1 VLLVGSPRTTKS
13 TSFALGDYLRAQLAG
28 QGVETQTIQ
37 LYTTLSSP
45 TKRQALS
52 AALDSADLIVLA
64 FPLYVD
70 SLPAPV
76 TAALELIAAQRAG
89 RRSAQRFVAIT
100 NCGFPEA
107 HHCDSAL
114 AICARFAEQAGLT
127 WAGGL
132 ALGGGGMINGT
143 PLPALGGRTRMA
155 RQSLAMAA
163 AALAS
168 GQAVPRAAT
177 DLLAKLSV
185 PAWLYLLLA
194 GLGWRQQARH
204 YKAQKQIRRA
214 PYGEA
219 AS

>member
-1 VLLVGSPRTTKS
+1 VLLVGSPRTAKS
-13 TSFALGDYLRAQLAG
+13 TSFALGDYLREQLAS

-45 TKRQALS
+45 TKRQALF

-89 RRSAQRFVAIT
+89 RRTTQRFVAIT

-107 HHCDSAL
+107 HHCAPAL
-114 AICARFAEQAGLT
+114 AICARFADQAGLT

-155 RQSLAMAA
+155 RKALDMAA
-163 AALAS
+163 VALAR
-168 GQAVPRAAT
+168 GQAVPPAAVE
-177 DLLAKLSV
+177 LMAKLSI
-185 PAWLYLLLA
+185 PAWAYLLIA
-194 GLGWRQQARH
+194 GLGWRQQAKP
-204 YKAQKQIRRA
+204 YAAQKQMRLA
-214 PYGEA
+214 PYHKT
-219 AS
+219 SV